1 MREKKIKTAIPI
13 YLAAGVFVLLGIL
26 IPLTGIGAILGV
38 LAAAAVTFAVADR
51 LIPARTVM
59 VREPEP
65 EIKTGDETVDEAIAQ
80 GRRGLEQLRR
90 ANELIPDE
98 VLSAQIGRMETAG
111 DRILKLVAQ
120 HPEKLDDIRRF
131 LNYFLPTANKLLAA
145 YARLT
150 SADVRGENVAE
161 ATTRIRDSMELVA
174 RAFERQLDRLYHD
187 EALDITTDIQ
197 VLESMMASEGLLDQ
211 NEFKN
216 NKGKDE

>member
-1 MREKKIKTAIPI
+1 MYKR
-13 YLAAGVFVLLGIL
+13 
-26 IPLTGIGAILGV
+26 
-38 LAAAAVTFAVADR
+38 
-51 LIPARTVM
+51 
-59 VREPEP
+59 
-65 EIKTGDETVDEAIAQ
+65 Q
-80 GRRGLEQLRR
+80 
-90 ANELIPDE
+90 
-98 VLSAQIGRMETAG
+98 
-111 DRILKLVAQ
+111 
-120 HPEKLDDIRRF
+120 
-131 LNYFLPTANKLLAA
+131 ANKLLAA

-150 SADVRGENVAE
+150 SADVQGENGAE